1 MLGDHYERNLQE
13 NPVFGGDRNTIR
25 DSMDRNSAGLLPNGR
40 TTRYC
45 VEIKIAPIES
55 GISHTGANVKINDN

>member
-55 GISHTGANVKINDN
+55 GISYRCKCKNK